1 MPHTP
6 DLFDERK
13 KQVLAPVFF
22 EAGAALYDCQ
32 SFEYGIA
39 YLLYLFS
46 RLGAT
51 GLDPAYCA
59 AILDDEE
66 RKTAGQL
73 ARLFWKHLRISE
85 GLEEGLSSALR
96 ARNHLVHRFLIEN
109 VKRMLEM
116 REHDALVKEIRDLR
130 STVRQCQRQLGPF
143 VRALAQSLTKRLLI
157 CGQPMRRKSF
167 YVIAV
172 SIRDGT
178 PNPAVDLAAFDRWTL
193 RDKAAQR
200 R

>member
-1 MPHTP
+1 MP

-51 GLDPAYCA
+51 GLDPAHCG
-59 AILDDEE
+59 AILDGEE
-66 RKTAGQL
+66 KKTAGQL
-73 ARLFWKHLRISE
+73 AQLLRKHLRISE
-85 GLEEGLSSALR
+85 GLEEGLGNALR

-109 VKRMLEM
+109 VERMLEV
-116 REHDALVKEIRDLR
+116 REHDALVKEIRGLR
-130 STVRQCQRQLGPF
+130 STVRQCQKQLDPF
-143 VRALAQSLTKRLLI
+143 VRALAQSL
-157 CGQPMRRKSF
+157 
-167 YVIAV
+167 
-172 SIRDGT
+172 DGA
-178 PNPAVDLAAFDRWTL
+178 PLDMWAIDAKEKFL
-193 RDKAAQR
+193 RDSR
-200 R
+200 EH